1 MWFGTGLAS
10 IDLGVAQV
18 LDWFRSHIGTELAKD
33 RHQVGSAQG
42 INWKQDVGPWYDG
55 VLTSFG
61 LGQKTPDWLSM
72 SLRHIGQLAIGL
84 GLT

>member
-1 MWFGTGLAS
+1 MAGHLWFGTGLAS

-18 LDWFRSHIGTELAKD
+18 LDWFRSRIGTELAKD

-55 VLTSFG
+55 VLIG
-61 LGQKTPDWLSM
+61 AKKTPDWLCM
-72 SLRHIGQLAIGL
+72 SLRHIG
-84 GLT
+84 